1 MIRRHALA
9 FRTTLMLAD
18 AGLAIVLVFLLSI
31 VRFGREQALPT
42 LDSTLPDARAVVL
55 VFAGAWVVTLWMH
68 GLYRTRARW
77 TFRSE
82 AGDIL
87 RAALT
92 FAIATLAFLYVF
104 KLPDVS
110 RLLMLLLFPSMAAMA
125 LVTRTGMRLLLVR
138 LRRRGRNAR
147 FMLAQ
152 ASLVLGDAGQARDGL
167 DQVLREDPNHAAA
180 ADLLGEIGRQ

>member
-1 MIRRHALA
+1 MVRRHALA

-18 AGLAIVLVFLLSI
+18 AGLAIALVFLLSI

-42 LDSTLPDARAVVL
+42 LGSTLPDARAVVL

-87 RAALT
+87 
-92 FAIATLAFLYVF
+92 
-104 KLPDVS
+104 
-110 RLLMLLLFPSMAAMA
+110 
-125 LVTRTGMRLLLVR
+125 
-138 LRRRGRNAR
+138 
-147 FMLAQ
+147 
-152 ASLVLGDAGQARDGL
+152 GL
-167 DQVLREDPNHAAA
+167 DQEARLPVRQPLWDPA
-180 ADLLGEIGRQ
+180 